1 MKSKLYK
8 THRKAS
14 YYRLRRLGY
23 FSMSLMVATIIVV
36 VPLTLAQA
44 STASSNPVSS
54 TTSLQNTKT
63 LEKVFTNEL
72 QQRKLMLQ
80 NRRNLL
86 WSVLFISTIILSIY
100 VFTPLFQIIQ

>member
-1 MKSKLYK
+1 MD
-8 THRKAS
+8 
-14 YYRLRRLGY
+14 
-23 FSMSLMVATIIVV
+23 TI
-36 VPLTLAQA
+36 
-44 STASSNPVSS
+44 
-54 TTSLQNTKT
+54 SLQNTKT